1 MTNDI
6 TFSLGKGRYMK
17 AVKLPSGSYRTQ
29 VVVGKDENGKRIVKS
44 FTADKEWEAIKLA
57 DEYMENNAINV
68 DSKRMTVRQAFS
80 QYIEARDNILSP
92 STIRGYKIIRNSRL
106 QFIMDMNI
114 HEVKLNDVQ
123 KAVNFD
129 SKRLS
134 RKSIKSSVS
143 LLKSV
148 LEAQDI
154 ELKIKKITIPQEKG
168 KKQSIP
174 DATAVLKA
182 IIGTDIELPCMLA
195 MWLSL
200 RISEVRGL
208 QFRDISEDGK
218 YITVCRARICLDGRD
233 VVRDQNKTEES
244 TRTNPLPPYLFN
256 LIQQIP
262 HENDTDFIVTYHY
275 ETIRRKF
282 NALMEQNGFNITFHK
297 LRHEFATTLNDLG
310 IPGDYIQKLGG
321 WATDN
326 VMKSVYTHTTAAKEM
341 EYQTLI
347 DNFFVTAI
355 NSTVQSA

>member
-1 MTNDI
+1 
-6 TFSLGKGRYMK
+6 MK